1 MEALIIAKTVGYML
15 KAMKLKK
22 ETGLFHKEFASIR
35 HGNYF
40 EFTEL
45 VKCKIPEVV
54 VYNKGE
60 IKVNNKLKREEIDFV
75 GLIKSGPS
83 LLDFHKKCLNK
94 FGVLNDK
101 DISDEIYEKVAL
113 FEISLRMHANNNN
126 LINFQEDLI
135 EVIFKLSKSK
145 KFSNTIVEKLQN
157 GRRFLN
163 MIKRPKNQFLTWSD
177 GINAFEEAY
186 LICQIN
192 SLTII

>member
-1 MEALIIAKTVGYML
+1 METLIIAKTVGYML
-15 KAMKLKK
+15 KAMKLK
-22 ETGLFHKEFASIR
+22 EDTSLFRKEFASIR
-35 HGNYF
+35 HGNYL

-45 VKCKIPEVV
+45 IKGEIPTVV

-60 IKVNNKLKREEIDFV
+60 IQVSNRLTREEIDFV

-83 LLDFHKKCLNK
+83 LLEFHKKCLSQ
-94 FGVLNDK
+94 FGNLIDH
-101 DISDEIYEKVAL
+101 DISDKIYEKVAL

-145 KFSNTIVEKLQN
+145 NLPNNLIEKLQN

-163 MIKRPKNQFLTWSD
+163 MIKHPKNQFSSWNEEIT
-177 GINAFEEAY
+177 AFNEAY
-186 LICQIN
+186 LICQKH
-192 SLTII
+192 SLTVI